1 MNILDQIQV
10 NFQNFFESEKKIAEF
25 ILKNPKKVIDMPIA
39 LLARNSNVS
48 EASIS
53 RFCKN

>member
-1 MNILDQIQV
+1 
-10 NFQNFFESEKKIAEF
+10 
-25 ILKNPKKVIDMPIA
+25 MPIA

-53 RFCKN
+53 RFCKKIKFDWFSSIKN